1 MGPRKEHNVGI
12 ARIADRL
19 SWIAGAL
26 AAIAAAVGLFVPGI
40 YRDVPFWAQQAQ
52 GTDVATLFGAVPIL
66 LVGLWATRAGSLI
79 GRLAAIAGILYLIYN
94 YAIFAFA
101 VEVNPLLAV
110 YIAILSLSVWSFA
123 LMLFA
128 GGTLRTSL
136 PGLPRRTTAGVLIT
150 VALVFALLWMSQI
163 AGATLTGQTP
173 VDLERTELPTN
184 PVWTLDLAF
193 FLPLCIVA
201 AVGVLRRAEAAG
213 VFALPMLIWLFL
225 TSVGIVAAFVFASLA
240 GDPLAI
246 VPLVL
251 VSTIGI
257 VTGALAGVVAVRARR
272 PTASEPIAS

>member
-1 MGPRKEHNVGI
+1 VGI